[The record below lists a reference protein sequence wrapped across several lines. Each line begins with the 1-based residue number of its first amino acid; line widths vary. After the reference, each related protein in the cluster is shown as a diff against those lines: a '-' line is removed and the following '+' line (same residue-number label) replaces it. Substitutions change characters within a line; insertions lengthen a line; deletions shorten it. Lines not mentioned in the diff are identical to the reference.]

1 MPPEHTPDDL
11 RALWRP
17 LPRWTRRT
25 LTALAVL
32 AALPLVV
39 SAAFVPDGIGA
50 FLLVVPLMGYMVF
63 KTWRDERPVRKRP
76 AASTGVTARP
86 PR

>member
-1 MPPEHTPDDL
+1 MPPENTPDDL

-17 LPRWTRRT
+17 LPRWVRRV
-25 LTALAVL
+25 LIALAVL
-32 AALPLVV
+32 AVLPLVV

-50 FLLVVPLMGYMVF
+50 FLLVVPLVGFMVF
-63 KTWRDERPVRKRP
+63 TTWRNERRARH
-76 AASTGVTARP
+76 SGVTARP